1 MVGSYW
7 STKQPTTNWLQ
18 MLDFPT
24 PPAPWIT
31 ILYSFPRSR
40 GVWRISS
47 CIASTTLM
55 FSLAEVSKK
64 GHPMLV
70 ANAAPSCVDTSLL
83 DSRSHLFPQITCG
96 RNSTPIFWS
105 QYPMCYHKI
114 GRLKDSTRTFSVLQ
128 NSCSAYRISY
138 HWHLLVSD
146 SCDPVI
152 HRLGLIKRAAACD
165 GVHKHEAISL
175 AHILHK
181 KLTAQTQ
188 LQHSPYQEK
197 GMAHCS
203 HPTGEVLCASNS
215 DHYANLP
222 GLSWQSTPPGPQYQ
236 ECPANMSATEP
247 NQ

>member
-1 MVGSYW
+1 M
-7 STKQPTTNWLQ
+7 KQPTTNWLQ

-31 ILYSFPRSR
+31 ILYSFPFSR

-64 GHPMLV
+64 GHPMLA
-70 ANAAPSCVDTSLL
+70 ANTTPSCVVTSLSV
-83 DSRSHLFPQITCG
+83 DSRSHLLPQITCE
-96 RNSTPIFWS
+96 RNST
-105 QYPMCYHKI
+105 
-114 GRLKDSTRTFSVLQ
+114 LFSVLSIHVLIL
-128 NSCSAYRISY
+128 NGRFTHTVSVLSSHSAIHMIDLSY

-146 SCDPVI
+146 SCDPVV
-152 HRLGLIKRAAACD
+152 HSLGLIKGTPACD

-188 LQHSPYQEK
+188 LQHSPYQDK
-197 GMAHCS
+197 GMVHCS
-203 HPTGEVLCASNS
+203 HTQQVMKVLCASSS
-215 DHYANLP
+215 DH
-222 GLSWQSTPPGPQYQ
+222 
-236 ECPANMSATEP
+236 
-247 NQ
+247 

>member
-1 MVGSYW
+1 
-7 STKQPTTNWLQ
+7 
-18 MLDFPT
+18 
-24 PPAPWIT
+24 
-31 ILYSFPRSR
+31 
-40 GVWRISS
+40 
-47 CIASTTLM
+47 
-55 FSLAEVSKK
+55 
-64 GHPMLV
+64 
-70 ANAAPSCVDTSLL
+70 
-83 DSRSHLFPQITCG
+83 
-96 RNSTPIFWS
+96 
-105 QYPMCYHKI
+105 MCYHKI

-197 GMAHCS
+197 GMVHCS

-247 NQ
+247 NKLYAQMFGQASYACCMESEQHRVMHNVLHSNMNIIHRYACNSTFGIPRRHRGNLCWRHWTRSR